1 MRKQVMPC
9 AHAFGSVEELL
20 IKTNEAIANGA
31 TDFFIP
37 IEEEKD
43 GTVHARWIEFYRE
56 VPIDELVMQ
65 RDELQN
71 RLRLIDQQ
79 IKTELSK
86 V

>member
-20 IKTNEAIANGA
+20 IKINEAKANGA

-71 RLRLIDQQ
+71 RLKLVEQQ